1 LEIAF
6 TEAAAPMN
14 AASKRLLKMLDGI
27 RDDRVYHLLMEVRI
41 TLIRTE
47 SATKQDI
54 PVIEVDRLVVP
65 LVRAVVVDDGDRIWS
80 PAVTY
85 DWSGIKLLEPDVH
98 RHLVAEEL
106 ARTRVERIGLERTS
120 DRVFDLHV

>member
-1 LEIAF
+1 FAQ
-6 TEAAAPMN
+6 TSAPVN
-14 AASKRLLKMLDGI
+14 AASERLLEMLDGI
-27 RDDRVYHLLMEVRI
+27 CDDGVYHLLMEVRI
-41 TLIRTE
+41 SLTRTK

-54 PVIEVDRLVVP
+54 PVIEVNRLVVP
-65 LVRAVVVDDGDRIWS
+65 LVRAVVIDDGDRIWS